1 MQGVPWGE
9 SGAELAAEARGNKYT
24 VLLFHIESWR
34 QGASIL
40 PVRGIRVTI
49 DPAGRS
55 PMGNSDS
62 PIMFLFQI
70 INKYSKNFICIE
82 LCLIISYDDMPMKEK
97 RERMWYY
104 EK

>member
-1 MQGVPWGE
+1 M
-9 SGAELAAEARGNKYT
+9 
-24 VLLFHIESWR
+24 
-34 QGASIL
+34 
-40 PVRGIRVTI
+40 GI
-49 DPAGRS
+49 S
-55 PMGNSDS
+55 YS

-97 RERMWYY
+97 RERMWNY